1 MATGSAQPRP
11 PPRRESEYRRL
22 AETATDAIV
31 AGDARERISF
41 ANAAAARLFGHPVE
55 AMIGEP
61 LSMLVPE
68 RFREAHRAGFMRFA
82 ATGQGRVVGTT
93 LEVPAL
99 HAEGWE
105 IPVEIALGT
114 LGEGKTRVVTGIIR
128 DLTERDR
135 LVRHQAAQLAVTAVL
150 AGEHTAAETPSLI
163 VEGLT
168 RALGWEFGALW
179 MLEEN
184 GHVRMRHHW
193 QADPDVT
200 GSFARASAALSLLPG
215 RDLAGKTLQAAEPV
229 WLDNLARAEEFLRR
243 GTATAAG
250 LRGAIAL
257 PLIVRGR
264 TVGVIECFTRA
275 KLRADPELRDLLM
288 TVASQIGEHLQRL
301 QTHEELEVAQ
311 ARFASAFQQAP
322 AGMALVAVDGSCLDV
337 NPALCRLLGR
347 SHEALVGS
355 RLREFA
361 REEDLVESIPL
372 FDRMVAGAL
381 DSFEVEQRFVDA
393 DGKDVWTLVRAS
405 LMPGS
410 GARYCIV
417 HVQDVTAPHL
427 SAELQ
432 ERHAHELERS
442 NAALERFAHVAA
454 HELRAPLSTI
464 GGLGEVLLRRLGP
477 GLGEQERMPLELI
490 VDNARSGGRF
500 LDNLLAYARA
510 GAVAPQ
516 AQRIATG
523 ALVTEVLAAL
533 HVEIEERDA
542 QVAVGEL
549 PPVQGDRAHVA
560 QVFQNLV
567 SNAVKFTPAERRP
580 EIAVAADSENGFVRF
595 SVTDNGIGVAPAEA
609 ESVFEMFARSADGA
623 SYEGTGIGL
632 AVCARLVGSHGGRL
646 WVEPA
651 PGSGSRFCFTLPAAA
666 GA

>member
-1 MATGSAQPRP
+1 MATSAAQPRP
-11 PPRRESEYRRL
+11 PPLRESEYRRL
-22 AETATDAIV
+22 AETASDAIL
-31 AGDARERISF
+31 AGDAHERIVF
-41 ANAAAARLFGHPVE
+41 ANAAASRLFGHPVE
-55 AMIGEP
+55 AMVGEQ

-68 RFREAHRAGFMRFA
+68 RFREAHRAGYMRFA
-82 ATGQGRVVGTT
+82 ATGQSRLVGST
-93 LEVPAL
+93 LQVPAL

-105 IPVEIALGT
+105 IPMEIALGT
-114 LGEGKTRVVTGIIR
+114 LGEGETRVVTAVIR

-163 VEGLT
+163 VEALT
-168 RALGWEFGALW
+168 RALGWDFGALW
-179 MLEEN
+179 MLEDD

-200 GSFARASAALSLLPG
+200 GRFARASAALSLMPG
-215 RDLAGKTLQAAEPV
+215 RGLAGKTLQTAEPV
-229 WLDNLARAEEFLRR
+229 WLDNVERAEEFLRR
-243 GTATAAG
+243 SNATAAG

-301 QTHEELEVAQ
+301 DANEALEASQ
-311 ARFASAFQQAP
+311 LRFTSAFEQAP
-322 AGMALVAVDGSCLDV
+322 AGMALVASDGSCLDV

-355 RLREFA
+355 RLRQFA
-361 REEDLVESIPL
+361 REEDLVESLPL
-372 FDRMVAGAL
+372 FERMAAGAL

-393 DGKDVWTLVRAS
+393 DGEDVWTLVRAS
-405 LMPGS
+405 LLPGA
-410 GARYCIV
+410 GARCCIV

-477 GLGEQERMPLELI
+477 GLGEQERKPLELI

-516 AQRIATG
+516 AERIATG

-533 HVEIEERDA
+533 HVEIEDRDA
-542 QVAVGEL
+542 QVAIGEL
-549 PPVQGDRAHVA
+549 PPVQGDRGQIV
-560 QVFQNLV
+560 QVFQNLI

-580 EIAVAADSENGFVRF
+580 EIAVAAKSENGIVCF
-595 SVTDNGIGVAPAEA
+595 SVTDNGIGVAPAEV
-609 ESVFEMFARSADGA
+609 ESVFEMFARGADGA
-623 SYEGTGIGL
+623 SYAGTGIGL
-632 AVCARLVGSHGGRL
+632 GVCARLVRSHGGRL

-651 PGSGSRFCFTLPAAA
+651 PGSGSCFCFTLPAAA